1 MAERVGHFCFVLL
14 SYHLEDKTDENDDN
28 ELEVSQVNSM
38 LVHLL
43 LKIIP
48 VSLEVMHIC
57 CTNLKGSKS
66 EDVGRFIKQLIEAS
80 PDIVRESLIHLQE
93 HMVINAVTPNASTC
107 NIHVMIEFLLIILTD
122 VPKDAIRHDK
132 LFVLLARVRELT
144 KEVFILFRN
153 LEENMNATSGTARAD
168 SYRFRFPMSDG
179 PLFMTLILT
188 NLNDLVNSNASSVAS
203 IKKEIKKVKE
213 DLKIIRSFFGYVE
226 QEFHRDLWTR
236 VLDVAYESEHLIFI
250 LPDTV
255 EKIRLV
261 KKEVQEKI
269 PKSSGIIVA
278 NAPNKP
284 VERNSSSTVGKI
296 IVGFEEETEWIV
308 RKLTSGPAEIDV
320 ISIVGMP
327 GLGKTTLA
335 YRVYNDKSIV
345 DHFDVCA
352 WCTVDQERNE
362 KNERKKLCGQR
373 YLIVLDDL
381 WDTATLDE
389 LTRPFPE
396 FQKGSRVILTSRK
409 KEVAL
414 HGKCHSDPLYL
425 RLLRSEESW
434 ELLEKRVFGE
444 ECCPDELKDVGEKIA
459 RKKEKKEALWVD
471 VLNNLSSFS
480 FKDEEEVVKDKDI
493 RISQLKDF
501 WIGQG
506 LEMKNAEEVVDA
518 LILSSLEN
526 VFDFIGGSNAPSSS
540 SSVMARGITI
550 CYNEYLFHLD
560 ENFVVFNPE
569 KKNPYVKHL
578 FSLKV
583 YDGIHDCLSYNSHL
597 KHLRL
602 LKSLD
607 LKGLTLPDSLL
618 NEIGMLVHLKYLII
632 QTKAKALPPL
642 FSNLCNLETLSVYN
656 IERSC
661 MILSPCFWS
670 LAKLRDVRMM
680 ECALFEPTVLDED
693 SRLESLRTLQHLSLP
708 GSEDMEDIFKRFPN
722 LQILSVSIIAEKICF
737 PRLDVLNELEQ
748 LNLSASWDSFHE
760 CTHGFLL
767 SLKKM
772 RLQGLT
778 LTSDSL
784 SRIARLPNLQK
795 LSLKNAIIDGEP
807 GEWNME
813 DVTFKNLKYLKLDSV
828 EFSEWQVDAEKS
840 FPVLEMLDIITCEKH
855 MDIPDSFGDIAS
867 LELIKVWFS
876 PQLKES
882 IFNIKEYVE
891 EMTGE
896 DKLHVCFQGR
906 WSRECEYEYE
916 FIDFFPFRNI
926 LRIAYMEI
934 GKENEGEMEKLASNS
949 LRDRASAYKR
959 LARSNQPVSSVKSL
973 RQSLIHLQE
982 HMVINAVTPSA
993 STCNIHV
1000 MIEFLLIILTDVLKD
1015 VIRHDKLF
1023 VLLARVRE
1031 LTKEVFVL
1039 VRNLEENMNEASD
1052 ANLNLLES
1060 IELLKEDLKN
1070 DFLKARADS
1079 SQLRFP
1085 MSDGPLF
1092 MTLLLTNLKD
1102 LVNSNASSIA
1112 LIKKEIKQVKEDLE
1126 IIRSF
1131 FEYVEKE
1138 LHRDLWTRVLDVAYE
1153 AEHAIHSILSRD
1165 HGLLQLIFI
1174 LPDTVEKIK
1183 LVKKEVQEKIPK
1195 ISGIIVANAP
1205 NKLVE
1210 RNSSSTV
1217 GKIVG
1222 FEEETEWII
1231 RKLTSGP
1238 DEIDVISIV
1247 GMPGIGKTT
1256 LAFRVY
1262 NDKSIVD
1269 HFDVCAWCTV
1279 DQERNEKKLLQKIFN
1294 QVIGLKEKFSEDD
1307 IDDDVADKLRK
1318 KLCGQRYLIVL
1329 DDMWDTAT
1337 LDELTRPFPEFQKG
1351 SRLILTSRK
1360 KEVALHGKC
1369 QSDPLYLRLL
1379 RPEESWELLEK
1390 RVFGEEHC
1398 PDELKDVGEKI
1409 ARKCDGLPL
1418 VLDLIGGVI
1427 SRKEK
1432 KEALWLEVLDNLSSF
1447 IFKDEEEVVKVI
1459 QLSYDHLSDHVKPC
1473 LVYLASYPKDKDIRI
1488 SELKDLWI
1496 SQGLVEQIEMKSAE
1510 EVVDELIF
1518 SSLVL
1523 PFDNYICKIHDLVH
1537 DFCYIKSRKEK
1548 LLHFIEGLEAPSS
1561 SSSSSGLMPRGIIIR
1576 FDGFTIRLNGN
1587 FAVFNPKKMNPYVKH
1602 LLSLKACMLCLP
1614 HKSHLKHLRLLKSLD
1629 LKGITLKNSLLNEIG
1644 MLVHLKYL
1652 IIQTRS
1658 DTLPRSFS
1666 NLCNLETLVVDH
1678 SERSHMLL
1686 SPWFWSLAKLRDVQM
1701 KWGALFEPTVLD
1713 EDSRLENLRTLSKLH
1728 LPGLEDTEDIIFKRF
1743 PNLQNLE
1750 VCIGQLKGKICF
1762 PKLDVLNELEE
1773 LRLYS
1778 IGNSFSEY
1786 THGFPLSL
1794 KKMRLRWLSLTS
1806 DTLSR
1811 IGRLP
1816 NLQELILKD
1825 TIIEEGKEWNM
1836 EDVTFQNLKSL
1847 KLLHVE
1853 FSEWQV
1859 DAEKSFPVL
1868 EKLDI
1873 DRCDKLME
1881 IPDSFGDI
1889 ASLELIKL
1897 WLCPQLRESAINIKE
1912 YVEEMTG
1919 EDKLKLHIFG

>member
-1 MAERVGHFCFVLL
+1 
-14 SYHLEDKTDENDDN
+14 
-28 ELEVSQVNSM
+28 M

-144 KEVFILFRN
+144 KE
-153 LEENMNATSGTARAD
+153 
-168 SYRFRFPMSDG
+168 
-179 PLFMTLILT
+179 
-188 NLNDLVNSNASSVAS
+188 
-203 IKKEIKKVKE
+203 
-213 DLKIIRSFFGYVE
+213 
-226 QEFHRDLWTR
+226 
-236 VLDVAYESEHLIFI
+236 LIFI

-255 EKIRLV
+255 EKIKLV

-362 KNERKKLCGQR
+362 KKLLQKIFNQVIGLKEQFSERKKLCGQR

-396 FQKGSRVILTSRK
+396 FQKGSRVIITSRK

-459 RKKEKKEALWVD
+459 R
-471 VLNNLSSFS
+471 N
-480 FKDEEEVVKDKDI
+480 FKDEEEVVKVIQISYDHLSDHVKPCLVYLAIYPKDKDI

-518 LILSSLEN
+518 LILSSLVIPFDNFICKIHDLMHDFCYIKSSKEN

-550 CYNEYLFHLD
+550 CYNEYLFRLD

-607 LKGLTLPDSLL
+607 LKGLTLTDSLL

-708 GSEDMEDIFKRFPN
+708 GSEDIEDIFKRFPN

-760 CTHGFLL
+760 YTHGFLL

-896 DKLHVCFQGR
+896 DKLHV
-906 WSRECEYEYE
+906 SSA
-916 FIDFFPFRNI
+916 DI
-926 LRIAYMEI
+926 LIE
-934 GKENEGEMEKLASNS
+934 
-949 LRDRASAYKR
+949 
-959 LARSNQPVSSVKSL
+959 
-973 RQSLIHLQE
+973 SLIHLQE
-982 HMVINAVTPSA
+982 HMVNALTPNA

-1000 MIEFLLIILTDVLKD
+1000 MIEFLLIILIDVPKD
-1015 VIRHDKLF
+1015 IICHDKLF

-1031 LTKEVFVL
+1031 LTEEVFVL
-1039 VRNLEENMNEASD
+1039 FRNLEENMNEASA

-1079 SQLRFP
+1079 S
-1085 MSDGPLF
+1085 
-1092 MTLLLTNLKD
+1092 
-1102 LVNSNASSIA
+1102 
-1112 LIKKEIKQVKEDLE
+1112 
-1126 IIRSF
+1126 
-1131 FEYVEKE
+1131 
-1138 LHRDLWTRVLDVAYE
+1138 
-1153 AEHAIHSILSRD
+1153 
-1165 HGLLQLIFI
+1165 
-1174 LPDTVEKIK
+1174 
-1183 LVKKEVQEKIPK
+1183 
-1195 ISGIIVANAP
+1195 
-1205 NKLVE
+1205 
-1210 RNSSSTV
+1210 
-1217 GKIVG
+1217 
-1222 FEEETEWII
+1222 
-1231 RKLTSGP
+1231 
-1238 DEIDVISIV
+1238 
-1247 GMPGIGKTT
+1247 
-1256 LAFRVY
+1256 
-1262 NDKSIVD
+1262 
-1269 HFDVCAWCTV
+1269 
-1279 DQERNEKKLLQKIFN
+1279 
-1294 QVIGLKEKFSEDD
+1294 
-1307 IDDDVADKLRK
+1307 
-1318 KLCGQRYLIVL
+1318 
-1329 DDMWDTAT
+1329 
-1337 LDELTRPFPEFQKG
+1337 
-1351 SRLILTSRK
+1351 
-1360 KEVALHGKC
+1360 
-1369 QSDPLYLRLL
+1369 
-1379 RPEESWELLEK
+1379 
-1390 RVFGEEHC
+1390 
-1398 PDELKDVGEKI
+1398 
-1409 ARKCDGLPL
+1409 
-1418 VLDLIGGVI
+1418 
-1427 SRKEK
+1427 
-1432 KEALWLEVLDNLSSF
+1432 
-1447 IFKDEEEVVKVI
+1447 
-1459 QLSYDHLSDHVKPC
+1459 
-1473 LVYLASYPKDKDIRI
+1473 
-1488 SELKDLWI
+1488 
-1496 SQGLVEQIEMKSAE
+1496 
-1510 EVVDELIF
+1510 
-1518 SSLVL
+1518 
-1523 PFDNYICKIHDLVH
+1523 
-1537 DFCYIKSRKEK
+1537 
-1548 LLHFIEGLEAPSS
+1548 
-1561 SSSSSGLMPRGIIIR
+1561 
-1576 FDGFTIRLNGN
+1576 
-1587 FAVFNPKKMNPYVKH
+1587 
-1602 LLSLKACMLCLP
+1602 
-1614 HKSHLKHLRLLKSLD
+1614 
-1629 LKGITLKNSLLNEIG
+1629 
-1644 MLVHLKYL
+1644 
-1652 IIQTRS
+1652 
-1658 DTLPRSFS
+1658 
-1666 NLCNLETLVVDH
+1666 
-1678 SERSHMLL
+1678 
-1686 SPWFWSLAKLRDVQM
+1686 
-1701 KWGALFEPTVLD
+1701 
-1713 EDSRLENLRTLSKLH
+1713 
-1728 LPGLEDTEDIIFKRF
+1728 
-1743 PNLQNLE
+1743 
-1750 VCIGQLKGKICF
+1750 
-1762 PKLDVLNELEE
+1762 
-1773 LRLYS
+1773 
-1778 IGNSFSEY
+1778 
-1786 THGFPLSL
+1786 
-1794 KKMRLRWLSLTS
+1794 
-1806 DTLSR
+1806 
-1811 IGRLP
+1811 
-1816 NLQELILKD
+1816 
-1825 TIIEEGKEWNM
+1825 
-1836 EDVTFQNLKSL
+1836 
-1847 KLLHVE
+1847 
-1853 FSEWQV
+1853 
-1859 DAEKSFPVL
+1859 
-1868 EKLDI
+1868 
-1873 DRCDKLME
+1873 
-1881 IPDSFGDI
+1881 
-1889 ASLELIKL
+1889 
-1897 WLCPQLRESAINIKE
+1897 
-1912 YVEEMTG
+1912 
-1919 EDKLKLHIFG
+1919 